1 MQNEVI
7 LDPVQGNEPSMIST
21 VRLHLQNIL
30 YKQNWSY
37 CEGDVMSTRKYKR
50 SDFREA
56 DIDENEI

>member
-7 LDPVQGNEPSMIST
+7 LDPVQGNEPSVIST

-30 YKQNWSY
+30 YKQYENY
-37 CEGDVMSTRKYKR
+37 CEGDIVYTSKYKC